1 MSSLVWVSCPYT
13 SVQCLTDPDVLSIIW
28 VSVWV
33 VKSQE
38 VATLA
43 TVLHLPLDRDGP
55 EPLYRQIAA
64 ALRERMVRGELTVGE
79 RLPPVRA
86 LALSLGVTPE
96 TAAAAYKEL
105 ERAGAVTA
113 RVGRGTF
120 VAAAAALP
128 PPVAGTPVPLP
139 FSAAGAS
146 TEYADSPQ
154 HVLFDDILRLASQ
167 AGMVAFMGGV
177 PAPDLLPVEQV
188 RRAIDRVLRRDGAAA
203 LQYDAPEGY
212 LPLRRTVARFLEQEG
227 IDADPDGML
236 ITSGVMQGIDLVAK
250 VFVNPGDDVVTE
262 SPTYLPS
269 IGAFKTRG
277 ARILPVPLD
286 GEGLDLLALERLL
299 VRHRPKL
306 IYTMPSFQNPTGQT
320 MSIEKRLQLL
330 AIAQRFDIPV
340 LEDDYCS
347 LLHYTPRPPVALK
360 ALDRSGHVIYL
371 ASVSK
376 VISPGLRLGYLLAAP
391 SLLPRLKVAK
401 YQSDMHT
408 PSLIQRAVDLLLK
421 HPETGAHLQRLRAE
435 YRGRRDAILAA
446 MAAHFPAGVSWTRP
460 EGGFHLWV
468 RVPPHV
474 PVMSLFFEATRRGV
488 AFAPG
493 QVFFPGEATENGL
506 RLSFSATSVEAI
518 NQGIPVL
525 GELLAAY
532 LARPPQLPAPGS
544 NP

>member
-1 MSSLVWVSCPYT
+1 MA
-13 SVQCLTDPDVLSIIW
+13 I
-28 VSVWV
+28 
-33 VKSQE
+33 
-38 VATLA
+38 A
-43 TVLHLPLDRDGP
+43 LHLPLDREAA
-55 EPLYRQIAA
+55 EPLYRQIAG
-64 ALRERMVRGELTVGE
+64 ALRERMVRGELAVGE
-79 RLPPVRA
+79 RLPPVRSLA
-86 LALSLGVTPE
+86 LALGVTPE

-120 VAAAAALP
+120 VAAAAALAP
-128 PPVAGTPVPLP
+128 PARDAPLPLP

-146 TEYADSPQ
+146 TDYADSPQ
-154 HVLFDDILRLASQ
+154 HVLFEDILRLASQ

-177 PAPDLLPVEQV
+177 PAPNLLPVEQV

-250 VFVNPGDDVVTE
+250 VFVGPGDSVVTE

-269 IGAFKTRG
+269 IGAFQTRG
-277 ARILPVPLD
+277 AKILPVPLD
-286 GEGLDLLALERLL
+286 GEGMDLLALERLL

-306 IYTMPSFQNPTGQT
+306 IYTMPSFQNPTGQA
-320 MSIEKRLQLL
+320 MPVEKRLQLL
-330 AIAQRFDIPV
+330 VIAQRYDIPV

-347 LLHYTPRPPVALK
+347 LLHYTKRPPVALK

-408 PSLIQRAVDLLLK
+408 PSLVQRAVDLLLR
-421 HPETGAHLQRLRAE
+421 HPETSAHLDRLRAE
-435 YRGRRDAILAA
+435 YKRRRDAILAA
-446 MAAHFPAGVSWTRP
+446 MERYFPTGVSWTRP
-460 EGGFHLWV
+460 DGGFHLWV
-468 RVPPHV
+468 KVPPHV

-493 QVFFPGEATENGL
+493 QVFFPGEMTENGL
-506 RLSFSATSVEAI
+506 RLSFSATDVAAI
-518 NQGIPVL
+518 DKGIPVL
-525 GELLAAY
+525 GELLAGY
-532 LARPPQLPAPGS
+532 IARPPQVTAPGT
-544 NP
+544 